1 MAAPA
6 GMVIWLMG
14 NVMLGGETVMSHV
27 AGFLD
32 GPGSV
37 IGLDGVILV
46 GFILAIPA
54 NEIVLPTI
62 LMAYTEAGAMVE
74 VEQIQGLRTL
84 LEAQGWTTLTAM
96 SLLVFV
102 VLHNPCSTTL
112 LTIRRETGSWKW
124 TAVAFGTPLVL
135 GVVVLAPAVALA
147 RLLGAG

>member
-1 MAAPA
+1 
-6 GMVIWLMG
+6 
-14 NVMLGGETVMSHV
+14 MSHV
-27 AGFLD
+27 TGCLD

-62 LMAYTEAGAMVE
+62 LMAYTEAGAMVDA
-74 VEQIQGLRTL
+74 EQIQGLRTL

-112 LTIRRETGSWKW
+112 LTIKRETGSWKW

-135 GVVVLAPAVALA
+135 GVAVLARAVALA